1 VAKDIREIRGKNS
14 TAACCKFV
22 LDLVNGTV
30 YILVYNECDANSL
43 KARSWNVDGALVS
56 LYQVMNVSVRFEA
69 EDFYQS
75 VSVHQIFPTTDRP
88 IENGVDTIFGHV
100 SRMAGQGGS
109 TMRVAG
115 KDGCR

>member
-30 YILVYNECDANSL
+30 YILVYDECDANSL

-88 IENGVDTIFGHV
+88 IENGIPKT
-100 SRMAGQGGS
+100 Q
-109 TMRVAG
+109 
-115 KDGCR
+115 